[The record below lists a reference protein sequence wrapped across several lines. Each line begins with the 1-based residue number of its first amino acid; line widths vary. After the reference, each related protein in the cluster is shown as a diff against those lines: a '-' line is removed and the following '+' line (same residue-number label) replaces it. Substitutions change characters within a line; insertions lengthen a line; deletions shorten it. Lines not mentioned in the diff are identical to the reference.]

1 MGIKTMRNFMLIL
14 NLLKKMRKTCKQK
27 NCRQNKGA
35 NLESVLFFAT
45 SCSFLEITVS
55 GSTLLNLLRKDLGC
69 SKFAIFPP

>member
-1 MGIKTMRNFMLIL
+1 MLIL

-27 NCRQNKGA
+27 SCKQNKGA

-55 GSTLLNLLRKDLGC
+55 GSTFSNFAAHRPFCLLERYSTC
-69 SKFAIFPP
+69 